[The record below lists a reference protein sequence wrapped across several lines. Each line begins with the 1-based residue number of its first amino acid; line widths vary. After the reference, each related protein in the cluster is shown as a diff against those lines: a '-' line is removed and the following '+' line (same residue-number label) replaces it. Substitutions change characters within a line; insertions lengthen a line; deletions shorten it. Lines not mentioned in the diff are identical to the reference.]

1 MKQVDKKLNQD
12 ARSWTQAYR
21 IFLIN
26 VQNVLMKWVTWCGRT
41 FTFLGMKGKI
51 PQALMWATRRR
62 SIPDCVNLLHNW
74 QEYIGGNRYETKCC
88 NCSRAPREK
97 MYNFFVA

>member
-26 VQNVLMKWVTWCGRT
+26 VQNVLMKWVT
-41 FTFLGMKGKI
+41 
-51 PQALMWATRRR
+51 
-62 SIPDCVNLLHNW
+62 
-74 QEYIGGNRYETKCC
+74 
-88 NCSRAPREK
+88 
-97 MYNFFVA
+97 